1 MFCTRG
7 VKMIVFTYPGQG
19 SQFSGM
25 GSSWLNH
32 PSWEL
37 IEEASDATHVDLA
50 ELLINADE
58 ESLRETQNAQL
69 STFVLSMLILDAV
82 ERLGLDSTGH
92 AGHSLGE
99 YSALTASGALD
110 FFDAVKLVNIRGNA
124 MKSAIEENPGT
135 MSAVLGLSDSDVEE
149 LCAEIDGEVWV
160 ANYNSPGQLVIAG
173 GDSAIEEASDLAR
186 KMGAKK
192 VARLS
197 VAGAFHTPLMSSARA
212 ELSEAI
218 ENTDIRPPSGVV
230 VANVDGMAHEN
241 PETWRALMSAQL
253 CSPVR
258 WTQTIET
265 LLQMNF
271 STFIEIGPGKV
282 LTGLTKRAEPNTQRI
297 NINEPSDLDQLLDL
311 IAPTSPTD
319 GSGVRLEGVH
329 LFSTDRLVVSPTAGL
344 FRPVSNLE
352 IGQKVS
358 NGELLGYV
366 GAVEIHSPFSGELM
380 GWIAVTEERL
390 TASQPVAWLRVT

>member
-1 MFCTRG
+1 
-7 VKMIVFTYPGQG
+7 MIVFTYPGQG

-37 IEEASDATHVDLA
+37 IEEASDATHIDISD
-50 ELLINADE
+50 LLINATD

-69 STFVLSMLILDAV
+69 STFVLSMLVLDAV
-82 ERLGLDSTGH
+82 ERIGLDSTGH

-110 FFDAVKLVNIRGNA
+110 FFDSVRLVKIRGKA
-124 MKSAIEENPGT
+124 MKNAIEENPGT
-135 MSAVLGLSDSDVEE
+135 MSAVLGLSDGDVEE
-149 LCAEIDGEVWV
+149 LCNEIDSDVWV

-173 GDSAIEEASDLAR
+173 NNSAIEEASDLAR

-192 VARLS
+192 VTQLS

-265 LLQMNF
+265 LLKMNF

-282 LTGLTKRAEPNTQRI
+282 LTGLTKRVEPNTQRL

-311 IAPTSPTD
+311 IAPTSSTD
-319 GSGVRLEGVH
+319 GSGVSHEGEH
-329 LFSTDRLVVSPTAGL
+329 LFSTDRLVVSPSAGM
-344 FRPVSNLE
+344 FKPISNLD
-352 IGQKVS
+352 IGEKVS
-358 NGELLGYV
+358 NGQLLGHV
-366 GAVEIHSPFSGELM
+366 GTVEIHSPFSGELM

>member
-1 MFCTRG
+1 
-7 VKMIVFTYPGQG
+7 MIVFTYPGQG

-37 IEEASDATHVDLA
+37 IEEASDATHIDISD
-50 ELLINADE
+50 LLINAND

-69 STFVLSMLILDAV
+69 STFVLSMLVLDAV
-82 ERLGLDSTGH
+82 ERIGLDSTGH

-110 FFDAVKLVNIRGNA
+110 FFDAVRLVNIRGKA
-124 MKSAIEENPGT
+124 MKNAIEENPGT

-149 LCAEIDGEVWV
+149 LCTEIDSEVWV

-173 GDSAIEEASDLAR
+173 NNSAIEEASDLAR

-192 VARLS
+192 VTQLS

-265 LLQMNF
+265 LLKMNF

-282 LTGLTKRAEPNTQRI
+282 LTGLTKRVEPNTQRL

-311 IAPTSPTD
+311 IAPTSSTD
-319 GSGVRLEGVH
+319 RSRVSHEGEH
-329 LFSTDRLVVSPTAGL
+329 LFSTDRLVVSPSAGM
-344 FRPVSNLE
+344 FKPVSNLE
-352 IGQKVS
+352 IGEKVS
-358 NGELLGYV
+358 NGQLLGHV
-366 GAVEIHSPFSGELM
+366 GTVEIHSPFSGELM

>member
-1 MFCTRG
+1 
-7 VKMIVFTYPGQG
+7 MIVFTYPGQG

-37 IEEASDATHVDLA
+37 IEEASDATHIDISD
-50 ELLINADE
+50 LLINADD

-69 STFVLSMLILDAV
+69 STFVLSMLVLDAV
-82 ERLGLDSTGH
+82 ERIGLDSTGH

-110 FFDAVKLVNIRGNA
+110 FFDSVRLVNIRGKA
-124 MKSAIEENPGT
+124 MKNAIEENPGT
-135 MSAVLGLSDSDVEE
+135 MSAVLGLSDGDVEE
-149 LCAEIDGEVWV
+149 LCNEIDSDVWV

-173 GDSAIEEASDLAR
+173 NNSAIEEASDLAR

-192 VARLS
+192 VTQLS

-265 LLQMNF
+265 LLKMNF

-282 LTGLTKRAEPNTQRI
+282 LTGLTKRVEPNTQRL

-311 IAPTSPTD
+311 IAPTSSTD
-319 GSGVRLEGVH
+319 RSRVSHEGEH
-329 LFSTDRLVVSPTAGL
+329 LFSTDRLVVSPSAGM
-344 FRPVSNLE
+344 FKPVSNLE
-352 IGQKVS
+352 IGEKVS
-358 NGELLGYV
+358 NGQLLGHV
-366 GAVEIHSPFSGELM
+366 GTVEIHSPFSGELM

>member
-1 MFCTRG
+1 
-7 VKMIVFTYPGQG
+7 MIVFTYPGQG

-37 IEEASDATHVDLA
+37 VEEASDATHVDLTD
-50 ELLINADE
+50 LLINADE

-69 STFVLSMLILDAV
+69 ATFVLSMLVLDAV

-110 FFDAVKLVNIRGNA
+110 LFDAAKLVNIRGNA
-124 MKSAIEENPGT
+124 MKSAIEERPGT
-135 MSAVLGLSDSDVEE
+135 MSAVLGLSDTDVEE
-149 LCAEIDGEVWV
+149 LCTEIDGEVWV

-173 GDSAIEEASDLAR
+173 DNSAVEEASDLAR

-192 VARLS
+192 VTQLA

-218 ENTDIRPPSGVV
+218 ENTDIRSPSGVV

-258 WTQTIET
+258 WTQTMET
-265 LLQMNF
+265 LLQMKF

-282 LTGLTKRAEPNTQRI
+282 LTGLTKRAEPNTQRL

-311 IAPTSPTD
+311 IAPTSSTD
-319 GSGVRLEGVH
+319 GAGARHEGEH

-344 FRPVSNLE
+344 FRPVSDLE

-366 GAVEIHSPFSGELM
+366 GTVEIHSPFSGELM

>member
-1 MFCTRG
+1 
-7 VKMIVFTYPGQG
+7 MIVFTYPGQG

-25 GSSWLNH
+25 GSSWLSH

-37 IEEASDATHVDLA
+37 IEEASDATQVDLSD
-50 ELLINADE
+50 LLINADDE
-58 ESLRETQNAQL
+58 FLRETQNAQL
-69 STFVLSMLILDAV
+69 STFVLSMLVLDAV

-110 FFDAVKLVNIRGNA
+110 FFDAARLVNIRGKA
-124 MKSAIEENPGT
+124 MKNALEENPGT

-149 LCAEIDGEVWV
+149 LCDEIDGEVWV

-173 GDSAIEEASDLAR
+173 NNSVIEEASDLAR

-192 VARLS
+192 VTQLS

-230 VANVDGMAHEN
+230 VANVDGMPHEN

-265 LLQMNF
+265 LLKMNF

-282 LTGLTKRAEPNTQRI
+282 LTGLTKRVEPNTQRL

-311 IAPTSPTD
+311 IAPTLSTD
-319 GSGVRLEGVH
+319 VSGVSHEGEH
-329 LFSTDRLVVSPTAGL
+329 LFSTDRLVVSPSAGM
-344 FRPVSNLE
+344 FKPVSNLE
-352 IGQKVS
+352 IGEKVS
-358 NGELLGYV
+358 NGQLLGHV
-366 GAVEIHSPFSGELM
+366 GTIEIHSPFSGELM

>member
-1 MFCTRG
+1 
-7 VKMIVFTYPGQG
+7 MIVFTYPGQG

-37 IEEASDATHVDLA
+37 IEEASDATHVDLTD
-50 ELLINADE
+50 LLINADDA
-58 ESLRETQNAQL
+58 SLRETQNAQL
-69 STFVLSMLILDAV
+69 STFALSMLVLDAI

-110 FFDAVKLVNIRGNA
+110 FFDAAKLVNIRGNA
-124 MKSAIEENPGT
+124 MKNAIEDNPGT
-135 MSAVLGLSDSDVEE
+135 MCAVLGLPDIDVEE
-149 LCAEIDGEVWV
+149 LCTEIDGEVWV

-173 GDSAIEEASDLAR
+173 NNSAIEEASDLAR

-192 VARLS
+192 VTQLS
-197 VAGAFHTPLMSSARA
+197 VAGAFHTPLMSAARA

-258 WTQTIET
+258 WTQTMET

-282 LTGLTKRAEPNTQRI
+282 LTGLTKRAEPNTQRL

-311 IAPTSPTD
+311 IAPTSSAD
-319 GSGVRLEGVH
+319 GTRVSHEGEH

-344 FRPVSNLE
+344 FKPVSNLE

-358 NGELLGYV
+358 NGQLLGYV
-366 GAVEIHSPFSGELM
+366 GTVEIHSPFSGELM

>member
-1 MFCTRG
+1 
-7 VKMIVFTYPGQG
+7 MIVFTYPGQG

-37 IEEASDATHVDLA
+37 IEEASDATHVDLSD
-50 ELLINADE
+50 LLINADDE
-58 ESLRETQNAQL
+58 TLRETHNAQL

-110 FFDAVKLVNIRGNA
+110 FFDAAKLVNIRGNA
-124 MKSAIEENPGT
+124 MKSAIKERPGT
-135 MSAVLGLSDSDVEE
+135 MSAVLGLSDTDVEQ
-149 LCAEIDGEVWV
+149 LCTEIEGDVWI

-173 GDSAIEEASDLAR
+173 DNSAIEEAGDLAR

-192 VARLS
+192 VTQLS

-258 WTQTIET
+258 WTQTMET

-282 LTGLTKRAEPNTQRI
+282 LTGLTKRAEPNTQRL

-311 IAPTSPTD
+311 IAPTSSTD
-319 GSGVRLEGVH
+319 GTGVRHEGEH

-352 IGQKVS
+352 VGQKVS
-358 NGELLGYV
+358 NGEILGHV
-366 GAVEIHSPFSGELM
+366 GTVEIHSPFSGELM
-380 GWIAVTEERL
+380 GWIAIAEERL

>member
-1 MFCTRG
+1 
-7 VKMIVFTYPGQG
+7 MIVFTYPGQG

-37 IEEASDATHVDLA
+37 IEEASDATHIDISD
-50 ELLINADE
+50 LLINADD

-69 STFVLSMLILDAV
+69 STFVLSMLVLDAV
-82 ERLGLDSTGH
+82 ERIGLDSTGH

-110 FFDAVKLVNIRGNA
+110 FFDSVRLVNIRGKA
-124 MKSAIEENPGT
+124 MKNAIEENPGT

-149 LCAEIDGEVWV
+149 LCNEIDSDVWV

-173 GDSAIEEASDLAR
+173 NNSAIEEASDLAR

-192 VARLS
+192 VTQLS

-265 LLQMNF
+265 LLKMNF

-282 LTGLTKRAEPNTQRI
+282 LTGLTKRVEPNTQRL

-311 IAPTSPTD
+311 IAPTSSTD
-319 GSGVRLEGVH
+319 GSRVSHEGEH
-329 LFSTDRLVVSPTAGL
+329 LFSTDRLVVSPSAGM
-344 FRPVSNLE
+344 FKPVSNLE
-352 IGQKVS
+352 IGEKVS
-358 NGELLGYV
+358 NGQLLGHV
-366 GAVEIHSPFSGELM
+366 GTIEIHSPFSGELM

>member
-1 MFCTRG
+1 
-7 VKMIVFTYPGQG
+7 MIVFTYPGQG

-37 IEEASDATHVDLA
+37 IEEASDATHIDISD
-50 ELLINADE
+50 LLINAND

-69 STFVLSMLILDAV
+69 STFVLSMLVLDAV
-82 ERLGLDSTGH
+82 ERIGLDSTGH

-110 FFDAVKLVNIRGNA
+110 FFDSVRLVNIRGKA
-124 MKSAIEENPGT
+124 MKNAIEENPGT

-149 LCAEIDGEVWV
+149 LCIEIDSEVWV

-173 GDSAIEEASDLAR
+173 NNSAIEEASDLAR

-192 VARLS
+192 VTQLS

-265 LLQMNF
+265 LLKMNF

-282 LTGLTKRAEPNTQRI
+282 LTGLTKRVEPNTQRL

-311 IAPTSPTD
+311 IAPTSSTD
-319 GSGVRLEGVH
+319 RSRVSHEGEH
-329 LFSTDRLVVSPTAGL
+329 LFSTDRLVVSPSAGM
-344 FRPVSNLE
+344 FKPVSNLE
-352 IGQKVS
+352 IGEKVS
-358 NGELLGYV
+358 NGQLLGHV
-366 GAVEIHSPFSGELM
+366 GTVEIHSPFSGELM

>member
-1 MFCTRG
+1 
-7 VKMIVFTYPGQG
+7 MIVFTYPGQG

-37 IEEASDATHVDLA
+37 IEEASDATHIDISD
-50 ELLINADE
+50 LLINATD

-69 STFVLSMLILDAV
+69 STFVLSMLVLDAV
-82 ERLGLDSTGH
+82 ERIGLDSTGH

-110 FFDAVKLVNIRGNA
+110 FFDSVRLVKIRGKA
-124 MKSAIEENPGT
+124 MKNAIEENPGT
-135 MSAVLGLSDSDVEE
+135 MSAVLGLSDGDVEE
-149 LCAEIDGEVWV
+149 LCNEIDSDVWV

-173 GDSAIEEASDLAR
+173 NNSAIEEASDLAR

-192 VARLS
+192 VTQLS

-265 LLQMNF
+265 LLKMNF

-282 LTGLTKRAEPNTQRI
+282 LTGLTKRVEPNTQRL

-311 IAPTSPTD
+311 IAPTSSTD
-319 GSGVRLEGVH
+319 RSGVSHEGEH
-329 LFSTDRLVVSPTAGL
+329 LFSTDRLVVSPSAGM
-344 FRPVSNLE
+344 FKPVSNLE
-352 IGQKVS
+352 IGEKVS
-358 NGELLGYV
+358 NGQLLGHV
-366 GAVEIHSPFSGELM
+366 GTVEIHSPFSGELM

>member
-1 MFCTRG
+1 
-7 VKMIVFTYPGQG
+7 
-19 SQFSGM
+19 
-25 GSSWLNH
+25 
-32 PSWEL
+32 
-37 IEEASDATHVDLA
+37 
-50 ELLINADE
+50 
-58 ESLRETQNAQL
+58 
-69 STFVLSMLILDAV
+69 
-82 ERLGLDSTGH
+82 
-92 AGHSLGE
+92 
-99 YSALTASGALD
+99 
-110 FFDAVKLVNIRGNA
+110 
-124 MKSAIEENPGT
+124 MKNAIEENPGT
-135 MSAVLGLSDSDVEE
+135 MSAVLGLSDGDVEE
-149 LCAEIDGEVWV
+149 LCNEIDSDVWV

-173 GDSAIEEASDLAR
+173 NNSAIEEASDLAR

-192 VARLS
+192 VTQLS

-265 LLQMNF
+265 LLKMNF

-282 LTGLTKRAEPNTQRI
+282 LTGLTKRVEPNTQRL

-311 IAPTSPTD
+311 IAPTSSTD
-319 GSGVRLEGVH
+319 RSGVSHEGEH
-329 LFSTDRLVVSPTAGL
+329 LFSTDRLVVSPSAGM
-344 FRPVSNLE
+344 FKPVSNLE
-352 IGQKVS
+352 IGEKVS
-358 NGELLGYV
+358 NGQLLGHV
-366 GAVEIHSPFSGELM
+366 GTVEIHSPFSGELM

>member
-1 MFCTRG
+1 
-7 VKMIVFTYPGQG
+7 MIVFTYPGQG

-37 IEEASDATHVDLA
+37 IEEASDATHVDLSA
-50 ELLINADE
+50 LLINADD

-110 FFDAVKLVNIRGNA
+110 FFDATRLVNIRGKA
-124 MKSAIEENPGT
+124 MKNAIEEKPGT

-149 LCAEIDGEVWV
+149 LCNEVGNEVWV

-173 GDSAIEEASDLAR
+173 ENSAIEKASDLAR

-192 VARLS
+192 VTQLS

-265 LLQMNF
+265 LLKMNF

-282 LTGLTKRAEPNTQRI
+282 LTGLTKRVEPNTQRL

-311 IAPTSPTD
+311 IAPTLSTD
-319 GSGVRLEGVH
+319 GSGVGHEGEH
-329 LFSTDRLVVSPTAGL
+329 LFSTDRLVVSPSAGM
-344 FRPVSNLE
+344 FKPVPNLE
-352 IGQKVS
+352 IGEKVS
-358 NGELLGYV
+358 NGQLLGHV
-366 GAVEIHSPFSGELM
+366 GTVEIHSPFSGELM

>member
-1 MFCTRG
+1 
-7 VKMIVFTYPGQG
+7 MIVFTYPGQG

-37 IEEASDATHVDLA
+37 IEEASDATHVDLSD
-50 ELLINADE
+50 LLINADDE
-58 ESLRETQNAQL
+58 TLRETHNAQL

-99 YSALTASGALD
+99 YSALTASGVLD
-110 FFDAVKLVNIRGNA
+110 FFDAAKLVDIRGNA
-124 MKSAIEENPGT
+124 MKNAIKERPGT
-135 MSAVLGLSDSDVEE
+135 MSAVLGLSDTDVEQ
-149 LCAEIDGEVWV
+149 LCTEIEGDVWI

-173 GDSAIEEASDLAR
+173 DNSAIEEAGDLAR

-192 VARLS
+192 VTQLS

-258 WTQTIET
+258 WTQTMET

-282 LTGLTKRAEPNTQRI
+282 LTGLTKRAEPNTQRL

-311 IAPTSPTD
+311 IAPTSSTD
-319 GSGVRLEGVH
+319 GTGVSHEGEH

-352 IGQKVS
+352 VGQKVS
-358 NGELLGYV
+358 NGEILGHV
-366 GAVEIHSPFSGELM
+366 GTVEIHSPFSGELM
-380 GWIAVTEERL
+380 GWIAIAEERL

>member
-1 MFCTRG
+1 
-7 VKMIVFTYPGQG
+7 MIVFTYPGQG

-37 IEEASDATHVDLA
+37 IEEASDATHIDISD
-50 ELLINADE
+50 LLINAND

-69 STFVLSMLILDAV
+69 STFVLSMLVLDAV
-82 ERLGLDSTGH
+82 ERIGLDSTGH

-110 FFDAVKLVNIRGNA
+110 FFDSVRLVNIRGKA
-124 MKSAIEENPGT
+124 MKNAIEENPGT
-135 MSAVLGLSDSDVEE
+135 MSAVLGLSDGDVEE
-149 LCAEIDGEVWV
+149 LCNEIDSDVWV

-173 GDSAIEEASDLAR
+173 NNSAIEEASDLAR

-192 VARLS
+192 VTQLS

-265 LLQMNF
+265 LLKMNF

-282 LTGLTKRAEPNTQRI
+282 LTGLTKRVEPNTQRL

-311 IAPTSPTD
+311 IAPTSSTD
-319 GSGVRLEGVH
+319 GSGVSHEGEH
-329 LFSTDRLVVSPTAGL
+329 LFSTDRLVVSPSAGM
-344 FRPVSNLE
+344 FKPVSNLE
-352 IGQKVS
+352 IGEKVS
-358 NGELLGYV
+358 NGQLLGHV
-366 GAVEIHSPFSGELM
+366 GTVEIHSPFSGELM

>member
-1 MFCTRG
+1 
-7 VKMIVFTYPGQG
+7 MIVFTYPGQG

-37 IEEASDATHVDLA
+37 IEEASDATHIDISD
-50 ELLINADE
+50 LLINAND

-69 STFVLSMLILDAV
+69 STFVLSMLVLDAV
-82 ERLGLDSTGH
+82 ERIGLDSTGH

-110 FFDAVKLVNIRGNA
+110 FFDAVRLVNIRGKA
-124 MKSAIEENPGT
+124 MKNAIEENPGT
-135 MSAVLGLSDSDVEE
+135 MSAVLGLSDGDVEE
-149 LCAEIDGEVWV
+149 LCNEIDSDVWV

-173 GDSAIEEASDLAR
+173 NNSAIEEASDLAR

-192 VARLS
+192 VTQLS

-265 LLQMNF
+265 LLKMNF

-282 LTGLTKRAEPNTQRI
+282 LTGLTKRVEPNTQRL

-311 IAPTSPTD
+311 IAPTSSTD
-319 GSGVRLEGVH
+319 RSRVSHEGEH
-329 LFSTDRLVVSPTAGL
+329 LFSTDRLVVSPSAGM
-344 FRPVSNLE
+344 FKPVSNLE
-352 IGQKVS
+352 IGEKVS
-358 NGELLGYV
+358 NGQLLGHV
-366 GAVEIHSPFSGELM
+366 GTVEIHSPFSGELM

>member
-1 MFCTRG
+1 
-7 VKMIVFTYPGQG
+7 MIVFTYPGQG

-37 IEEASDATHVDLA
+37 IEEASDATHVDLFD
-50 ELLINADE
+50 LLINADD
-58 ESLRETQNAQL
+58 ESLRETHNAQL

-110 FFDAVKLVNIRGNA
+110 FFDAAKLVNIRGNA
-124 MKSAIEENPGT
+124 MKSAIKERPGT
-135 MSAVLGLSDSDVEE
+135 MSAVLGLSDTDVEQ
-149 LCAEIDGEVWV
+149 LCTEIEGDVWI

-173 GDSAIEEASDLAR
+173 DNSAIEAAGDLAR

-192 VARLS
+192 VTQLS

-258 WTQTIET
+258 WTQTMET

-282 LTGLTKRAEPNTQRI
+282 LTGLTKRAEPNTQRL

-311 IAPTSPTD
+311 IAPTSSTD
-319 GSGVRLEGVH
+319 ETGVRHEGEH

-352 IGQKVS
+352 VGQKVS
-358 NGELLGYV
+358 NGEILGHV

-380 GWIAVTEERL
+380 GWIAIAEERL

>member
-1 MFCTRG
+1 
-7 VKMIVFTYPGQG
+7 MIVFTYPGQG

-37 IEEASDATHVDLA
+37 IEEASDATHIDISD
-50 ELLINADE
+50 LLINAND

-69 STFVLSMLILDAV
+69 STFVLSMLVLDAV
-82 ERLGLDSTGH
+82 ERIGLDSTGH

-110 FFDAVKLVNIRGNA
+110 FFDSVRLVNIRGKA
-124 MKSAIEENPGT
+124 MKNAIEENPGT
-135 MSAVLGLSDSDVEE
+135 MSAVLGLSDGDVEE
-149 LCAEIDGEVWV
+149 LCNEIDSDVWV

-173 GDSAIEEASDLAR
+173 NNSAIEEASDLAR

-192 VARLS
+192 VTQLS

-230 VANVDGMAHEN
+230 VANVDGMAHES

-265 LLQMNF
+265 LLKMNF

-282 LTGLTKRAEPNTQRI
+282 LTGLTKRVEPNTQRL

-311 IAPTSPTD
+311 IAPTSSTD
-319 GSGVRLEGVH
+319 RSGVSHEGEH
-329 LFSTDRLVVSPTAGL
+329 LFSTDRLVVSPSAGM
-344 FRPVSNLE
+344 FKPVSNLE
-352 IGQKVS
+352 IGEKVS
-358 NGELLGYV
+358 NGQLLGHV
-366 GAVEIHSPFSGELM
+366 GTVEIHSPFSGELM

>member
-1 MFCTRG
+1 
-7 VKMIVFTYPGQG
+7 MIVFTYPGQG

-37 IEEASDATHVDLA
+37 IEEASDATHIDISD
-50 ELLINADE
+50 LLIHADD

-69 STFVLSMLILDAV
+69 STFVLSMLVLDAV
-82 ERLGLDSTGH
+82 ERIGLDSTGH

-110 FFDAVKLVNIRGNA
+110 FFDSVRLVNIRGKA
-124 MKSAIEENPGT
+124 MKNAIEENPGT
-135 MSAVLGLSDSDVEE
+135 MSAVLGLSDGDVEE
-149 LCAEIDGEVWV
+149 LCNEIDSDVWV

-173 GDSAIEEASDLAR
+173 NNSAIEEASDLAR

-192 VARLS
+192 VTQLS

-265 LLQMNF
+265 LLKMNF

-282 LTGLTKRAEPNTQRI
+282 LTGLTKRVEPNTQRL

-311 IAPTSPTD
+311 IAPTSSTD
-319 GSGVRLEGVH
+319 RSGVSHEGEH
-329 LFSTDRLVVSPTAGL
+329 LFSTDRLVVSPSAGM
-344 FRPVSNLE
+344 FKPISNLE
-352 IGQKVS
+352 IGEKVS
-358 NGELLGYV
+358 NGQLLGHV
-366 GAVEIHSPFSGELM
+366 GTVEIHSPFSGELM

>member
-1 MFCTRG
+1 
-7 VKMIVFTYPGQG
+7 MIVFTYPGQG

-37 IEEASDATHVDLA
+37 IEEASDATHVDLSD
-50 ELLINADE
+50 LLINADD

-69 STFVLSMLILDAV
+69 STFVLSMLVLDAV

-110 FFDAVKLVNIRGNA
+110 FFDAAKLVNIRGNA
-124 MKSAIEENPGT
+124 MKNAIEENPGT
-135 MSAVLGLSDSDVEE
+135 MSAVLGLSDTNVEE
-149 LCAEIDGEVWV
+149 LCTEIDGEVWV

-173 GDSAIEEASDLAR
+173 GDSAVEEASDLAR

-192 VARLS
+192 VTQLS

-258 WTQTIET
+258 WTQTMET

-282 LTGLTKRAEPNTQRI
+282 LTGLTKRVEPNTQRL
-297 NINEPSDLDQLLDL
+297 NINEPGDLDQLLDL
-311 IAPTSPTD
+311 IAPTSSTV
-319 GSGVRLEGVH
+319 GTGASHEGEH

-344 FRPVSNLE
+344 FRPVSDLE

-358 NGELLGYV
+358 NGQILGHV
-366 GAVEIHSPFSGELM
+366 GTVEIHSPFSGELM

>member
-1 MFCTRG
+1 
-7 VKMIVFTYPGQG
+7 MIVFTYPGQG

-37 IEEASDATHVDLA
+37 IEEASDATHVDLSD
-50 ELLINADE
+50 LLINADD

-69 STFVLSMLILDAV
+69 STFVLSMLVLDAV

-110 FFDAVKLVNIRGNA
+110 FFDAAKLVNIRGNA
-124 MKSAIEENPGT
+124 MKNAIEEKPGT
-135 MSAVLGLSDSDVEE
+135 MSAVLGLSDIEVEE
-149 LCAEIDGEVWV
+149 LCTEIDGEVWV

-173 GDSAIEEASDLAR
+173 DDAAIEEASDLAR

-192 VARLS
+192 VTQLS

-258 WTQTIET
+258 WTQTMET

-282 LTGLTKRAEPNTQRI
+282 LTGLTKRAEPNTQRL

-311 IAPTSPTD
+311 IAPTSSAD
-319 GSGVRLEGVH
+319 GTGVSHEGEH

-344 FRPVSNLE
+344 FRPASNLE

-358 NGELLGYV
+358 NGQLLGYV
-366 GAVEIHSPFSGELM
+366 GTVEIHSPFSGELM

>member
-1 MFCTRG
+1 
-7 VKMIVFTYPGQG
+7 MIVFTYPGQG

-160 ANYNSPGQLVIAG
+160 ATYNSPGQLVIAG

-218 ENTDIRPPSGVV
+218 ENTDIRSPSGVV

-282 LTGLTKRAEPNTQRI
+282 LTGLTKRAEPNTQRL

-319 GSGVRLEGVH
+319 GSGVRHEGEH

>member
-1 MFCTRG
+1 
-7 VKMIVFTYPGQG
+7 MIVFTYPGQG

-37 IEEASDATHVDLA
+37 IEEASDATHIDISD
-50 ELLINADE
+50 LLINAND

-69 STFVLSMLILDAV
+69 STFVLSMLVLDAV
-82 ERLGLDSTGH
+82 ERIGLDSTGH

-110 FFDAVKLVNIRGNA
+110 FFDSVRLVNIRGKA
-124 MKSAIEENPGT
+124 MKNAIEENPGT

-149 LCAEIDGEVWV
+149 LCTEIDSEVWV

-173 GDSAIEEASDLAR
+173 NNSAIEEASDLAR

-192 VARLS
+192 VTQLS

-265 LLQMNF
+265 LLKMNF

-282 LTGLTKRAEPNTQRI
+282 LTGLTKRVEPNTQRL

-311 IAPTSPTD
+311 IAPTSSTD
-319 GSGVRLEGVH
+319 GSGVSHEGEH
-329 LFSTDRLVVSPTAGL
+329 LFSTDRLVVSPSAGM
-344 FRPVSNLE
+344 FKPVSNLE
-352 IGQKVS
+352 IGEKVS
-358 NGELLGYV
+358 NGQLLGHV
-366 GAVEIHSPFSGELM
+366 GTVEIHSPFSGELM

>member
-1 MFCTRG
+1 
-7 VKMIVFTYPGQG
+7 MIVFTYPGQG

-37 IEEASDATHVDLA
+37 IEEASDATHIDISD
-50 ELLINADE
+50 LLINADD

-69 STFVLSMLILDAV
+69 STFVLSMLVLDAV
-82 ERLGLDSTGH
+82 ERIGLDSTGH

-110 FFDAVKLVNIRGNA
+110 FFDSVRLVKIRGKA
-124 MKSAIEENPGT
+124 MKNAIEENPGT
-135 MSAVLGLSDSDVEE
+135 MSAVLGLSDGDVEE
-149 LCAEIDGEVWV
+149 LCNEIDSDVWV

-173 GDSAIEEASDLAR
+173 NNSAIEEASDLAR

-192 VARLS
+192 VTQLS

-265 LLQMNF
+265 LLKMNF

-282 LTGLTKRAEPNTQRI
+282 LTGLTKRVEPNTQRL

-311 IAPTSPTD
+311 IAPTSSTD
-319 GSGVRLEGVH
+319 RSGVSHEGEH
-329 LFSTDRLVVSPTAGL
+329 LFSTDRLVVSPSAGM
-344 FRPVSNLE
+344 FKPVSNLE
-352 IGQKVS
+352 IGEKVS
-358 NGELLGYV
+358 NGQLLGHV
-366 GAVEIHSPFSGELM
+366 GTVEIHSPFSGELM

>member
-1 MFCTRG
+1 
-7 VKMIVFTYPGQG
+7 MIVFTYPGQG

-37 IEEASDATHVDLA
+37 IEEASDATHIDISD
-50 ELLINADE
+50 LLINATD

-69 STFVLSMLILDAV
+69 STFVLSMLVLDAV
-82 ERLGLDSTGH
+82 ERIGLDSTGH

-110 FFDAVKLVNIRGNA
+110 FFDSVRLVNIRGKA
-124 MKSAIEENPGT
+124 MKNAIEENPGT
-135 MSAVLGLSDSDVEE
+135 MSAVLGLSDGDVEE
-149 LCAEIDGEVWV
+149 LCNEIDSDVWV

-173 GDSAIEEASDLAR
+173 NNSAIEEASDLAR

-192 VARLS
+192 VTQLS

-265 LLQMNF
+265 LLKMNF

-282 LTGLTKRAEPNTQRI
+282 LTGLTKRVEPNTQRL

-311 IAPTSPTD
+311 IAPTSSTD
-319 GSGVRLEGVH
+319 GSGVSHEGEH
-329 LFSTDRLVVSPTAGL
+329 LFSTDRLVVSPSAGM
-344 FRPVSNLE
+344 FKPVSNLE
-352 IGQKVS
+352 IGEKVS
-358 NGELLGYV
+358 NGQLLGHV
-366 GAVEIHSPFSGELM
+366 GTVEIHSPFSGELM

>member
-1 MFCTRG
+1 
-7 VKMIVFTYPGQG
+7 MIVFTYPGQG

-160 ANYNSPGQLVIAG
+160 ANYNSPGQLGIAG

-218 ENTDIRPPSGVV
+218 ENTDIRSPSGVV

-282 LTGLTKRAEPNTQRI
+282 LTGLTKRAEPNTQRL

-319 GSGVRLEGVH
+319 GSGVRHEGEH

>member
-1 MFCTRG
+1 
-7 VKMIVFTYPGQG
+7 MIVFTYPGQG

-37 IEEASDATHVDLA
+37 IEEASDATHIDISD
-50 ELLINADE
+50 LLINADD

-69 STFVLSMLILDAV
+69 STFVLSMLVLDAV
-82 ERLGLDSTGH
+82 ERIGLDSTGH

-110 FFDAVKLVNIRGNA
+110 FFDSVRLVNIRGKA
-124 MKSAIEENPGT
+124 MKNAIEENPGT
-135 MSAVLGLSDSDVEE
+135 MSAVLGLSDGDVEE
-149 LCAEIDGEVWV
+149 LCNEIDSDVWV

-173 GDSAIEEASDLAR
+173 NNSAIEEASDLAR

-192 VARLS
+192 VTQLS

-265 LLQMNF
+265 LLKMNF

-282 LTGLTKRAEPNTQRI
+282 LTGLTKRVEPNTQRL

-311 IAPTSPTD
+311 IAPTSSTD
-319 GSGVRLEGVH
+319 RSGVSHEGEH
-329 LFSTDRLVVSPTAGL
+329 LFSTDRLVVSPSAGM
-344 FRPVSNLE
+344 FKPVSNLE
-352 IGQKVS
+352 IGEKVS
-358 NGELLGYV
+358 NGQLLGHV
-366 GAVEIHSPFSGELM
+366 GTVEIHSPFSGELM

>member
-1 MFCTRG
+1 
-7 VKMIVFTYPGQG
+7 MIVFTYPGQG

-37 IEEASDATHVDLA
+37 IEEASDATHVDLSD
-50 ELLINADE
+50 LLINADD
-58 ESLRETQNAQL
+58 ESLRETHNAQL

-110 FFDAVKLVNIRGNA
+110 FFDAAKLVNIRGNA
-124 MKSAIEENPGT
+124 MKSAIKERPGT
-135 MSAVLGLSDSDVEE
+135 MSAVLGLSDTDVEQ
-149 LCAEIDGEVWV
+149 LCTEIEGDVWI

-173 GDSAIEEASDLAR
+173 DNSAIEAAGDLAR

-192 VARLS
+192 VTQLS

-258 WTQTIET
+258 WTQTMET

-282 LTGLTKRAEPNTQRI
+282 LTGLTKRAEPNTQRL

-311 IAPTSPTD
+311 IAPTSSTD
-319 GSGVRLEGVH
+319 ETGVRHEGEH

-352 IGQKVS
+352 VGQKVS
-358 NGELLGYV
+358 NGEILGHV

-380 GWIAVTEERL
+380 GWIAIAEERL

>member
-1 MFCTRG
+1 
-7 VKMIVFTYPGQG
+7 MIVFTYPGQG

-37 IEEASDATHVDLA
+37 IEEASDATHVDISD
-50 ELLINADE
+50 LLINADD

-69 STFVLSMLILDAV
+69 STFVLSMLVLDAV
-82 ERLGLDSTGH
+82 ERIGLDSTGH

-110 FFDAVKLVNIRGNA
+110 FFDSVRLVNIRGKA
-124 MKSAIEENPGT
+124 MKNAIEENPGT
-135 MSAVLGLSDSDVEE
+135 MSAVLGLSDGDVEE
-149 LCAEIDGEVWV
+149 LCNEIDSDVWV

-173 GDSAIEEASDLAR
+173 NNSAIEKASELAR

-192 VARLS
+192 VTQLS

-265 LLQMNF
+265 LLKMNF

-282 LTGLTKRAEPNTQRI
+282 LTGLTKRVEPNTQRL

-311 IAPTSPTD
+311 IAPTLSPD
-319 GSGVRLEGVH
+319 GSGVSHEGEH
-329 LFSTDRLVVSPTAGL
+329 LFSTDRLVVSPSAGM
-344 FRPVSNLE
+344 FKPVSNLE
-352 IGQKVS
+352 IGEKVS
-358 NGELLGYV
+358 NGQLLGHV
-366 GAVEIHSPFSGELM
+366 GTVEIHSPFSGELM